1 MKTQSKFTLIELLVV
16 IAIIAILAAMLLPA
30 LSAAR
35 ERARLADCTSKL
47 KQVSFGI
54 LQYAYHNNDYLTY
67 NTQAVPQV
75 SGVKDYFPYSCEQ
88 YIGEVG
94 RQYSFEDLKKV
105 PFFQCHTMTSLKP
118 NGGFSICGYNYWI
131 SGVNDR
137 TSTSYPLRNLGKI
150 RDVTN
155 VFLIHCAT
163 LTSFSSNGRYIGH
176 SSYDTTT
183 NGHNGGAN
191 FAFCDGHVE
200 WVAQYE
206 AFATSDTKKYRD
218 GVWTKW
224 QPGSI

>member
-1 MKTQSKFTLIELLVV
+1 MKKQCTYQSFTLIELLVV

-67 NTQAVPQV
+67 NTQADPQV

-105 PFFQCHTMTSLKP
+105 QSKISVSVLANKAESEKYSFTAKP
-118 NGGFSICGYNYWI
+118 SFMSKD
-131 SGVNDR
+131 GV
-137 TSTSYPLRNLGKI
+137 T
-150 RDVTN
+150 
-155 VFLIHCAT
+155 AA
-163 LTSFSSNGRYIGH
+163 GRGTAMHKVMEYF
-176 SSYDTTT
+176 
-183 NGHNGGAN
+183 NFEN
-191 FAFCDGHVE
+191 FAV
-200 WVAQYE
+200 
-206 AFATSDTKKYRD
+206 YRHYFN
-218 GVWTKW
+218 
-224 QPGSI
+224 I